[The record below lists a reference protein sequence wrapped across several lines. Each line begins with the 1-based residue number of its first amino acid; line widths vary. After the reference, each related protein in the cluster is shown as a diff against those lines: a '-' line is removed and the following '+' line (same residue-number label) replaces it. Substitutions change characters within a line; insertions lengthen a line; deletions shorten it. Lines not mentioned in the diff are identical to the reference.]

1 MNLDWTHALPLGLL
15 MFAGSAVARLR
26 RRRQRGRAERNYP
39 ALAERLGLSFEAPRY
54 DGWVGRLRGTYQQ
67 YSVLVQ
73 ADERARIV
81 VQLQTS
87 PGLDVRSYDHWKR
100 PPEAHTTFSFGQRK
114 LDQRLPNRHCTQA
127 LSERDFRQLAPVF
140 SHLLD
145 QSEALRQFTLDPE
158 RIELIFDFGV
168 PAVIPTD
175 DVERLL
181 SAAVELARGVETWA
195 AQAKVS
201 AGAEPQ

>member
-1 MNLDWTHALPLGLL
+1 MNLDWTHALPFGLL
-15 MFAGSAVARLR
+15 MFAGSALARLR

-39 ALAERLGLSFEAPRY
+39 ALAERLGLTFEPPRY
-54 DGWVGRLRGTYQQ
+54 DGWVGRLRGTYEQ

-81 VQLQTS
+81 VQFPAN

-100 PPEAHTTFSFGQRK
+100 PPEAHTTFSFSHRK
-114 LDQRLPNRHCTQA
+114 LDQRLSNRHCVQA
-127 LSERDFRQLAPVF
+127 LSERDFRELAPEFVRVM
-140 SHLLD
+140 D
-145 QSEALRQFTLDPE
+145 ASEALRQFTLDAE

-175 DVERLL
+175 EVQRLL
-181 SAAVELARGVETWA
+181 SAAVALARRVETWVSQA
-195 AQAKVS
+195 APTPSV
-201 AGAEPQ
+201 